1 MRVVLC
7 LGAWSLMGFV
17 KDQDIRDV
25 TKLPAGPEDGGLEG
39 DIDLEEDNWEGIYDY
54 ESPIEIL

>member
-1 MRVVLC
+1 MQAVLC

-17 KDQDIRDV
+17 KDQNIHDV
-25 TKLPAGPEDGGLEG
+25 MKLLAGPEDGGLEE
-39 DIDLEEDNWEGIYDY
+39 DINLEEDNWEGIYDY